1 MSEVCT
7 NIRTH
12 PKAFQCKT
20 LKTSLF
26 LIEKSYRKA
35 FSMVFAAYLLKN
47 AILVLSRV
55 GHLHPIIK
63 PHRGAFVA
71 FPKQNDKCP
80 TCARL
85 ELTEPYFCALLLC
98 GRRESNKF
106 ADQIRIELQELRKH
120 A

>member
-1 MSEVCT
+1 
-7 NIRTH
+7 
-12 PKAFQCKT
+12 
-20 LKTSLF
+20 
-26 LIEKSYRKA
+26 
-35 FSMVFAAYLLKN
+35 MVFVAYLLKN
-47 AILVLSRV
+47 AILVLSWV

-80 TCARL
+80 TNTRRGMCTLGIDWAI
-85 ELTEPYFCALLLC
+85 LLC
-98 GRRESNKF
+98 PALVCRRESNKF